1 MKQSA
6 VLGAEAVLERVIAA
20 FEQLPRLAA
29 ADADLTRRARF
40 LSCEIE
46 LGIGAQSVAIA
57 ITDGRVVSV
66 RRGPFLLKPWTFAIR
81 AEPEV
86 WLKFLEP
93 FPVAGYHDLMALT
106 KVGRARIEGDLV
118 PFMGNLQVIKD
129 LISLPRQLQAGGAQL
144 QAEGARP

>member
-1 MKQSA
+1 MTNG
-6 VLGAEAVLERVIAA
+6 GAPAAAAAMDRVVAA

-29 ADADLTRRARF
+29 ADTDLTRRARF

-46 LGIGAQSVAIA
+46 LGVGSQSLA
-57 ITDGRVVSV
+57 ITIVEGRVVSV

-81 AEPEV
+81 AEPDV

-93 FPVAGYHDLMALT
+93 YPVAGYHDLMALT

-118 PFMGNLQVIKD
+118 PFMGNLQVVKD
-129 LISLPRQLQAGGAQL
+129 LISLPRQLQSEGGK
-144 QAEGARP
+144 P